1 MFYNYGNRI
10 PNLHHIFILFYAHI
24 IVGRI
29 LHIFKIGYIPQGRR
43 ETRKKSVTGEFTI
56 IRFINKRNKAV
67 KLFWI
72 DYSGKPKFYGMI
84 NSESERR
91 QNTYEDAVWM
101 ITNEQEMPLG
111 YFVTGRDF
119 ARAIIPK

>member
-1 MFYNYGNRI
+1 
-10 PNLHHIFILFYAHI
+10 
-24 IVGRI
+24 
-29 LHIFKIGYIPQGRR
+29 
-43 ETRKKSVTGEFTI
+43 
-56 IRFINKRNKAV
+56 
-67 KLFWI
+67 
-72 DYSGKPKFYGMI
+72 MI